1 MKDARKEKPG
11 VLIYFD
17 VRDPLEELD
26 MAERGELFTAILNYG
41 ADGIE
46 PTFENKLLR
55 MAWAIVKR
63 GLDRDDANYRTTMHK
78 RKYAIYCRYEKEAGR
93 TPLTFDEWNATQADD
108 GEDSCIHMY
117 TREDTCIPTTTTTTT
132 PTTTTTTTTTP
143 SNIESAQP
151 AEPAPSPR
159 AKKFVKPTLEEVTE
173 YVRQGGYQVDPERF
187 HAYYESC
194 GWTVKGRS
202 MKDWKAAVRYWATSG
217 NDRNRTGTRPE
228 PQPAQQAQRK
238 GSYFVPHGR
247 AMSYAEYEAAARPAE
262 DDDDDDAAFEAMLK
276 GGTT

>member
-63 GLDRDDANYRTTMHK
+63 GLDRDDANYRTTMRK

-117 TREDTCIPTTTTTTT
+117 THEDTCIPTTTTTTT
-132 PTTTTTTTTTP
+132 PTTTTTTTP

-159 AKKFVKPTLEEVTE
+159 TKKFVKPTLEEVTE

-217 NDRNRTGTRPE
+217 TDRNRTGTRPE

-247 AMSYAEYEAAARPAE
+247 AMSYAEYTASARPAE

>member
-63 GLDRDDANYRTTMHK
+63 GLDRDDANYRTTMRK

-117 TREDTCIPTTTTTTT
+117 THEDTCIPTTTTTTT
-132 PTTTTTTTTTP
+132 PTTTTTTTP

-159 AKKFVKPTLEEVTE
+159 TKKFVKPTLEEVTE

-228 PQPAQQAQRK
+228 PQPAQQAKRK

-247 AMSYAEYEAAARPAE
+247 AMSYAEYEAMARPAE

>member
-1 MKDARKEKPG
+1 
-11 VLIYFD
+11 
-17 VRDPLEELD
+17 
-26 MAERGELFTAILNYG
+26 MAERRMFTKKVTDDDNFMGLSSSAQALYLHLSMS
-41 ADGIE
+41 ADDDGFSNQVSISM
-46 PTFENKLLR
+46 FKAHASVQDLQALLEKRYIYQFDNGVIVIKHWR
-55 MAWAIVKR
+55 MANALRK
-63 GLDRDDANYRTTMHK
+63 DRY
-78 RKYAIYCRYEKEAGR
+78 
-93 TPLTFDEWNATQADD
+93 
-108 GEDSCIHMY
+108 
-117 TREDTCIPTTTTTTT
+117 T
-132 PTTTTTTTTTP
+132 PTAFQEELRKLDIKGNGAYTWLP
-143 SNIESAQP
+143 DGCQMGANRLPQDSIDKVSIDKDSIGESAQP

-159 AKKFVKPTLEEVTE
+159 TKKFVKPTLEEVTE

-217 NDRNRTGTRPE
+217 TDRNRTGTRPE

-247 AMSYAEYEAAARPAE
+247 EMSYAEYEAAARPAE